1 LLHLGFTPTMSA
13 TQTNPNPKELAEQ
26 FLRELAERGEG
37 FKFCQRTQTLT
48 FKKGAEENRVH
59 LWKID
64 LMVSKFVKERTAFCS
79 VSISHVI
86 EHVLVMIR

>member
-1 LLHLGFTPTMSA
+1 MQTAITTPS
-13 TQTNPNPKELAEQ
+13 PKELAGQ

-37 FKFCQRTQTLT
+37 FRYCQRTQTLT

-64 LMVSKFVKERTAFCS
+64 LMVSKFVKERTSFCS

-86 EHVLVMIR
+86 EHVVMSIMG

>member
-1 LLHLGFTPTMSA
+1 LQLVYAPTMQTA
-13 TQTNPNPKELAEQ
+13 TNTPCPKELAEQ
-26 FLRELAERGEG
+26 FLRELADRGEG
-37 FKFCQRTQTLT
+37 FRFCQRTQTLT

-86 EHVLVMIR
+86 EHVLVMIT